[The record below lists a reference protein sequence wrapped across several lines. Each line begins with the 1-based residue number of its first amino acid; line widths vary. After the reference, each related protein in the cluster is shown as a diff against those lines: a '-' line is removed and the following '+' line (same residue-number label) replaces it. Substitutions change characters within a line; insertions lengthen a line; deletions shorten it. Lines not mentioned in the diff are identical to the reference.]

1 MFTRRP
7 TMIEGS
13 GNKTTQT
20 RPAGG
25 FDRVELYG
33 VGRLIV
39 RQTGTE
45 SLTIEGDDNIVPVI
59 KSDVSGGTLRI
70 GLENNQ
76 NIRPRVPLVFNVTAN
91 VLSGLY
97 LSGAGSVEADDI
109 RADDFETRLSGA
121 GSTHLGNLTAASLKV
136 VLSGAGDFTLSG
148 NTSTQE
154 VTLTG
159 AGSYRAGDLLS
170 RNASVRASGAGS
182 ATVRVSDHLN
192 ASLSGVGS
200 IRYYGSPMVQQH
212 KSGVGSITKIG
223 E

>member
-1 MFTRRP
+1 
-7 TMIEGS
+7 MIEGS

-20 RPAGG
+20 RPVSG
-25 FDRVELYG
+25 FDRVDLYG
-33 VGRLIV
+33 VGKLIV
-39 RQTGTE
+39 RQTGTD

-59 KSDVSGGTLRI
+59 KAEVSGGILRI
-70 GLENNQ
+70 GLESNQ
-76 NIRPRVPLVFNVTAN
+76 DIRPRVPLVFNVTTN
-91 VLSGLY
+91 VLSALY

-121 GSTHLGNLTAASLKV
+121 GSTHLGNLTASSLRV
-136 VLSGAGDFTLSG
+136 ALSGAGDFTLSG
-148 NTSTQE
+148 NTSIQE

-159 AGSYRAGDLLS
+159 AGSYRGGDLQS
-170 RNASVRASGAGS
+170 RSATVRASGAGS
-182 ATVRVSDHLN
+182 ATVRVSDHLD

-223 E
+223 D